1 MSYARWANKEE
12 ILEHTT
18 RLTWQSDI
26 KKSGITVMYD
36 EDSIYVDDSE
46 MHNLVI
52 GGTGSGKTQTT
63 ILPQLYLSI
72 RAGES
77 FIINDVRGEIFNKIS
92 GLAKENGYDVQVLN
106 FVDMSKGNN
115 YNPLYLPYKLYKE
128 ENVDAAVELI
138 ENVAYNIVSDST
150 PTNADPFW
158 EQSAINLFTGLTLY
172 AFDNIND
179 KAININTIA
188 NLANNIDGLK
198 NEFEKIE
205 KNSLTISYL
214 TPIINAP
221 KETRGSIISVLLQK
235 VLFITSR
242 ESISKL
248 LCNNN
253 LDLENVKVKKT
264 AIFVI
269 GDGRYSSIVLPMIIN
284 QAYNIIKIKNDV
296 PKRLNIV
303 IDEFETIKKMNNF
316 VDMLTY
322 GRSLNIKFTAVIKS
336 ILHLENNYGPKEAEF
351 IKMAFN
357 NIIYLLSNDV
367 KTLEIISRDCGRQDE
382 TTPLISLEEL
392 KVLKPFE
399 AIILMNRMYPIKTKL
414 LPYFELK
421 IEDKEPV
428 LLNNLEYNDV

>member
-1 MSYARWANKEE
+1 MSYARWASKEE

-18 RLTWQSDI
+18 RLTRQSDI

-46 MHNLVI
+46 IHNLVI

-63 ILPQLYLSI
+63 ILPQLFLSI

-128 ENVDAAVELI
+128 GNVDAAVELI
-138 ENVAYNIVSDST
+138 ENVAYNIASDST

-172 AFDNIND
+172 AFDNISD
-179 KAININTIA
+179 KVININTIA
-188 NLANNIDGLK
+188 NLANNVDGLK
-198 NEFEKIE
+198 NEFDNIE
-205 KNSLTISYL
+205 KNSLAFSYL
-214 TPIINAP
+214 TPIVNAP
-221 KETRGSIISVLLQK
+221 KETRGSIISVFLQK

-253 LDLENVKVKKT
+253 LDLENVKAKKT
-264 AIFVI
+264 AIFII
-269 GDGRYSSIVLPMIIN
+269 GDGRYSSIILPMIIN

-296 PKRLNIV
+296 
-303 IDEFETIKKMNNF
+303 
-316 VDMLTY
+316 
-322 GRSLNIKFTAVIKS
+322 
-336 ILHLENNYGPKEAEF
+336 
-351 IKMAFN
+351 
-357 NIIYLLSNDV
+357 
-367 KTLEIISRDCGRQDE
+367 
-382 TTPLISLEEL
+382 
-392 KVLKPFE
+392 
-399 AIILMNRMYPIKTKL
+399 
-414 LPYFELK
+414 
-421 IEDKEPV
+421 
-428 LLNNLEYNDV
+428 